1 MVIYE
6 VGQKMMRNEAT
17 GHRKLTLKM
26 VFIWRPQWQS
36 PAAAVGWRLRGNLNQ
51 SFFALSLSWVLGEF
65 LSGLCSLTVVPVVQL
80 GSICQAGFVPLW
92 HSHILLCCLKGCT
105 RLGIVI
111 VGEGSEELPWLC
123 NRCIC

>member
-36 PAAAVGWRLRGNLNQ
+36 PAAAVGWCLRGNLNQ

-65 LSGLCSLTVVPVVQL
+65 LFRTVLSDSCASDAARQHLPGGICSFVAVSHFALLLERLHEVGNSNCRRRVRRITVVV
-80 GSICQAGFVPLW
+80 
-92 HSHILLCCLKGCT
+92 
-105 RLGIVI
+105 
-111 VGEGSEELPWLC
+111 
-123 NRCIC
+123 